1 MKVQEISQKSLKLF
15 EKIYKF
21 RIPIILT
28 LDSISVYLSV
38 LISYLILSYSKNLI
52 YQSIKISSFL
62 ILLTLII
69 YSSSTIYKSII
80 RYIDSF
86 IIFKFIQN
94 NILIIFLTYLS
105 FKLLNLNSLTINFYF
120 LYFIVFTCFNCLIRF
135 GMRDLFLII
144 QKNAKSNKK
153 RIAIYG
159 AGKLGYQ
166 VGLSLVR
173 SKEYKVF
180 AFIDDDKKLSGR
192 KLLGYDIYNP
202 SEFDKIANQVDQI
215 FLTTKNSNGN
225 QINISKKI
233 KNNTIPIIR
242 IPSIEESKNKNEIIS
257 KLIPISPEKLLFRE
271 PIKADKNL
279 LIKGIK
285 GDTICVTGAGGS
297 IGSELSR
304 QLSKLLPKRLILID
318 NCEHNLYRLN
328 QQFLNKK
335 LDIHLILGDVTSK
348 KFLRTILTK
357 FQVNI
362 IFHAAAYKHVP
373 IVENNSLQGIKNNV
387 FSTLLICELARELRL
402 KKVIYISSDKA
413 VRPTNVMGS
422 TKRLGEIITQA
433 YADLEKSSE
442 KKSKLKDKTLFAM
455 VRFGNVVGSSGSVI
469 PLFKEQI
476 KMGGPVTVTDRN
488 IVRYFMSVEEASQ
501 LVIQAAQLTKGGE
514 VFLID
519 MGNPINIFDLA
530 KQMIIRSGFK
540 LKNKDNPN
548 GEIEIKITGLRT
560 GEKLFEELLIDANS
574 IETEHP
580 KIYKAYEKTTP
591 PKELFKQLSLLE
603 KYVNN
608 EDSINSLEVLS
619 RLVPD
624 WKRVKIK

>member
-28 LDSISVYLSV
+28 FYSISVYLSV

-215 FLTTKNSNGN
+215 FLT
-225 QINISKKI
+225 
-233 KNNTIPIIR
+233 
-242 IPSIEESKNKNEIIS
+242 
-257 KLIPISPEKLLFRE
+257 
-271 PIKADKNL
+271 
-279 LIKGIK
+279 
-285 GDTICVTGAGGS
+285 
-297 IGSELSR
+297 
-304 QLSKLLPKRLILID
+304 
-318 NCEHNLYRLN
+318 
-328 QQFLNKK
+328 NKK
-335 LDIHLILGDVTSK
+335 
-348 KFLRTILTK
+348 
-357 FQVNI
+357 FQWQSNKY
-362 IFHAAAYKHVP
+362 FK
-373 IVENNSLQGIKNNV
+373 
-387 FSTLLICELARELRL
+387 
-402 KKVIYISSDKA
+402 
-413 VRPTNVMGS
+413 
-422 TKRLGEIITQA
+422 
-433 YADLEKSSE
+433 
-442 KKSKLKDKTLFAM
+442 KLK
-455 VRFGNVVGSSGSVI
+455 I
-469 PLFKEQI
+469 
-476 KMGGPVTVTDRN
+476 
-488 IVRYFMSVEEASQ
+488 
-501 LVIQAAQLTKGGE
+501 IQ
-514 VFLID
+514 
-519 MGNPINIFDLA
+519 
-530 KQMIIRSGFK
+530 
-540 LKNKDNPN
+540 
-548 GEIEIKITGLRT
+548 
-560 GEKLFEELLIDANS
+560 
-574 IETEHP
+574 
-580 KIYKAYEKTTP
+580 
-591 PKELFKQLSLLE
+591 
-603 KYVNN
+603 
-608 EDSINSLEVLS
+608 
-619 RLVPD
+619 
-624 WKRVKIK
+624 